1 MSTCLTRTPTR
12 SWVDAKRARARRTI
26 PDARR
31 LSRAEADRLVEDL
44 RHDLLDAGPD
54 IEVEP
59 RQEDPTNQDFG
70 ALVLSW
76 AHRVWWSR
84 RENNLEKR
92 ARSRS

>member
-31 LSRAEADRLVEDL
+31 LRRAEADRLVEDL

-54 IEVEP
+54 IEVER

-70 ALVLSW
+70 ALVLFLGASSVV
-76 AHRVWWSR
+76 A
-84 RENNLEKR
+84 
-92 ARSRS
+92 AA